1 MFDNFIPNHG
11 TLQIYTDTGFQDF
24 KGILTKKYTGD
35 LYHITTEHGIS
46 LSCSAGHKI
55 YYTMWQYEIASNFKV
70 DDFILVQLPNTD
82 NVIKSKIINITIEA
96 VIDHIIYD
104 PLEVS
109 NGHRWL
115 ANYSVGNQCL
125 YIDEFAFIANDT
137 EFYTSTYPVIT
148 AGKTT
153 KVILTSTPKG
163 MNLFYKLWTEAEQR
177 INDYVPYQVRWQE
190 HPDRDEKWYKEQ
202 SANLSAVQISQEFE
216 CVGGDTMININ
227 GSDIMIK
234 NLHGK
239 YSNVLWK

>member
-1 MFDNFIPNHG
+1 MKNFIPNYNI
-11 TLQIYTDTGFQDF
+11 LQIESSEGFKDF
-24 KGILTKKYTGD
+24 KGIITNENQEMIDIYIDNRLALTCTLD
-35 LYHITTEHGIS
+35 
-46 LSCSAGHKI
+46 HKI
-55 YYTMWQYEIASNFKV
+55 KTTNNDIILAKDLKINDKLKFRNNTLIISNIIKRTDLLKSYEPLHVLDVHDYLTINHKLL
-70 DDFILVQLPNTD
+70 ILN
-82 NVIKSKIINITIEA
+82 NN
-96 VIDHIIYD
+96 
-104 PLEVS
+104 
-109 NGHRWL
+109 
-115 ANYSVGNQCL
+115 CL
-125 YIDEFAFIANDT
+125 YIDEVAFIPNDV

-153 KVILTSTPKG
+153 KVIMTSTPKG
-163 MNLFYKLWTEAEQR
+163 MNLFYKLWTEAEQK